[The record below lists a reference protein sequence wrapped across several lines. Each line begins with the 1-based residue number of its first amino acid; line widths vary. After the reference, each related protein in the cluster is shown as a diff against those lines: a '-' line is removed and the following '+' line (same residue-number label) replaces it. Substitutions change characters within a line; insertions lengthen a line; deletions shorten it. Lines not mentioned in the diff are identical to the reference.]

1 MSYFQSGAQHTP
13 SPMARLRV
21 RSNRP
26 VLHPLRKLIGIA
38 CFCLAGVA
46 YAQNAAIVNNKP
58 IPKAKLDDIVTQ
70 LVAQGRPDTPE
81 LRTAIRDSLIMQEI
95 FLQEAEK
102 TGVSQQAEVK
112 RMLENQR
119 AEILITA
126 YLRDHLKKHPVS
138 DADVKAEYDKLK
150 SQQGDREFK
159 ARHIL
164 VEKEDQ
170 AKQIIE
176 QLKKGGNFAEIAKK
190 ESKDPGSG
198 ANGGDLDWN
207 PAGTFVK
214 PFSDAMVKLA
224 KGKYT
229 EAPIQTQFGWHVIQV
244 DDVRDA
250 APPPL
255 DQVKPQITQ
264 ELERR
269 KVQKLQT
276 DLRAKAKIQ

>member
-13 SPMARLRV
+13 SPLARLRV

-26 VLHPLRKLIGIA
+26 VLHPLRKLIGMA
-38 CFCLAGVA
+38 SLCLAGVA

-58 IPKAKLDDIVTQ
+58 IPKAKLDDIVAQ
-70 LVAQGRPDTPE
+70 LVSQGRPDTPE

-150 SQQGDREFK
+150 SQQGD
-159 ARHIL
+159 
-164 VEKEDQ
+164 KE
-170 AKQIIE
+170 
-176 QLKKGGNFAEIAKK
+176 
-190 ESKDPGSG
+190 
-198 ANGGDLDWN
+198 
-207 PAGTFVK
+207 
-214 PFSDAMVKLA
+214 
-224 KGKYT
+224 
-229 EAPIQTQFGWHVIQV
+229 
-244 DDVRDA
+244 
-250 APPPL
+250 
-255 DQVKPQITQ
+255 
-264 ELERR
+264 
-269 KVQKLQT
+269 
-276 DLRAKAKIQ
+276 

>member
-1 MSYFQSGAQHTP
+1 
-13 SPMARLRV
+13 MARLRV

-38 CFCLAGVA
+38 SFCLAGVA

-58 IPKAKLDDIVTQ
+58 IPKTKLDDIVAQ